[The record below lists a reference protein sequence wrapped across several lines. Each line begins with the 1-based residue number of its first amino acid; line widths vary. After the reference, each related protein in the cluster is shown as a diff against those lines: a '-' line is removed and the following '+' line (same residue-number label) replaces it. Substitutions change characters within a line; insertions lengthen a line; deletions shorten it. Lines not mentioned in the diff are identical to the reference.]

1 MNEDLNSPKDNINMN
16 NNRNN
21 ILGNANFNNN
31 GAFPSP
37 HSNLNII
44 MNSEN
49 LQQSDIHSTLTIY
62 NSGIF
67 DDASIM
73 RILDKSISD
82 DSLFLLQFPEDGSN
96 NNHPSNH
103 K

>member
-1 MNEDLNSPKDNINMN
+1 M
-16 NNRNN
+16 
-21 ILGNANFNNN
+21 
-31 GAFPSP
+31 PSP
-37 HSNLNII
+37 HSNLNNII

-49 LQQSDIHSTLTIY
+49 LQQSDIQSTMTIY

-82 DSLFLLQFPEDGSN
+82 DSLFLFQQIEDINAGN
-96 NNHPSNH
+96 
-103 K
+103 KQ